1 MVSAVAGWVMVQP
14 LATFAATTVTGGAAL
29 APSRA
34 AVLTMVSRSM
44 SIPETDQGQAGRL
57 GRFGQLDGQ
66 AGGQMGAVGRQARV
80 ALQRG
85 FHHAARGAQLAH
97 AQLVQRFVFTGNGQH
112 QARSLCAGSAGA
124 AVCSSALASL
134 SVRAARSWLPW
145 AISALAR
152 ATLWACSFTL
162 PTTRVRPVLVVFMAS
177 SKWPISS

>member
-1 MVSAVAGWVMVQP
+1 MVSAGAVWVRVQP

-80 ALQRG
+80 ALHRG
-85 FHHAARGAQLAH
+85 FHHAPPRPPLPH
-97 AQLVQRFVFTGNGQH
+97 PPPLPPFVFPPH
-112 QARSLCAGSAGA
+112 
-124 AVCSSALASL
+124 
-134 SVRAARSWLPW
+134 
-145 AISALAR
+145 
-152 ATLWACSFTL
+152 
-162 PTTRVRPVLVVFMAS
+162 RPPPAHS
-177 SKWPISS
+177 

>member
-1 MVSAVAGWVMVQP
+1 MVSAVAVWVMVQP

-66 AGGQMGAVGRQARV
+66 AGGQMGAVGRQARG

-124 AVCSSALASL
+124 AARAGGGIAWSGAGKGMARLTEAPRGAAPRGL
-134 SVRAARSWLPW
+134 FLGPPPFGGAARPGNPQ
-145 AISALAR
+145 A
-152 ATLWACSFTL
+152 
-162 PTTRVRPVLVVFMAS
+162 P
-177 SKWPISS
+177 